1 MMGDR
6 EHGIRSWGMAPE
18 QDGFGGSTSKRL
30 LRLPASMAAGIMSRA
45 GRLTAEDIT
54 PGRAESDRV
63 IFEPVYF
70 KAGGAEEAR

>member
-1 MMGDR
+1 
-6 EHGIRSWGMAPE
+6 
-18 QDGFGGSTSKRL
+18 
-30 LRLPASMAAGIMSRA
+30 MAAGIMSRA